1 MAYIDPTTASPD
13 NYKLLLQEGNRRM
26 VEMTLKAGTSDITH
40 SHPDELVYFIQ
51 GSKIRIHLDNGES
64 VEADIPDGH
73 VMAHEAWTHRVENIG
88 DRDIKAII
96 FEVMP

>member
-1 MAYIDPTTASPD
+1 MAYIDPTTASPN
-13 NYKLLLQEGNRRM
+13 NYKLLAQEGDRRM
-26 VEMTLKAGTSDITH
+26 VEMTLKAGESDITH
-40 SHPDELVYFIQ
+40 SHPDELVYFIT
-51 GSKIRIHLDNGES
+51 GSKVRIHLENGES

-88 DRDIKAII
+88 TADIKAII

>member
-1 MAYIDPTTASPD
+1 MTYIDPLNASPD

-26 VEMTLKAGTSDITH
+26 VEMTLPAGTSDITH
-40 SHPDELVYFIQ
+40 SHPAELVYFVK
-51 GSKIRIHLDNGES
+51 GSKVKIHVENGDAM
-64 VEADIPDGH
+64 EADIPDGH

-88 DRDIKAII
+88 DHDLKAII